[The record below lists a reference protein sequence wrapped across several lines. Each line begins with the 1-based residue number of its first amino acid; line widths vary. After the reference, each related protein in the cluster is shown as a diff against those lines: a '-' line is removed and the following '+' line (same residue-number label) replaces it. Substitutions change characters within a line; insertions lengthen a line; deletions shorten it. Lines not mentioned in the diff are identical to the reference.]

1 MIKKVNFYKTGR
13 NDTLQS
19 ITKYVHYI
27 KKKNELAP
35 IDILMSYFKYANMF
49 NPLSAKRVPCCA
61 QKVVTKH
68 NTTVQHYDENIII
81 QFLL

>member
-1 MIKKVNFYKTGR
+1 
-13 NDTLQS
+13 
-19 ITKYVHYI
+19 
-27 KKKNELAP
+27 
-35 IDILMSYFKYANMF
+35 MSYFKYANMF

-81 QFLL
+81 QFLKR